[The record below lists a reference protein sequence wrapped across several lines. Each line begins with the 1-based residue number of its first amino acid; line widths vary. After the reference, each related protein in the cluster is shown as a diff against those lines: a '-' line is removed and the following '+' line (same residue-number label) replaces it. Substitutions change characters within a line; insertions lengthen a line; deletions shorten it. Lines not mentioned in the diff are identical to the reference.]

1 MAAMSPDEI
10 DQLVA
15 GNVRAARAR
24 RRITQETLA
33 DELGWSRPTVSTLE
47 AGTRR
52 VTLADAA
59 ALCAALDIDLA
70 ELLRGAPADVLQ
82 ALGLEQ

>member
-1 MAAMSPDEI
+1 MMAAMSPDEI

-24 RRITQETLA
+24 HRITQETLA
-33 DELGWSRPTVSTLE
+33 DEMGWSRPTVSTLE
-47 AGTRR
+47 ARTRR

-59 ALCAALDIDLA
+59 ALCAAPRHRPRRTPPGRTGRPTA
-70 ELLRGAPADVLQ
+70 SPRP
-82 ALGLEQ
+82 